1 MLNPRGIPKG
11 AALGAPLVTFPATGK
26 APGVEGRSALLVG
39 AGTTVPQRPPGWRGG
54 APIHGKERRGWGAA
68 PPRIGEGP
76 RVLKLLY
83 PFRREKTTA
92 FGRRWAVE
100 KETAA
105 AVKKK
110 EQKKRAASRYRKKS
124 KNRSKNNVDSLIIP
138 ALPPKIKPFFQIFP
152 SFLPDAPK
160 SPLWKSWGNRRGISV
175 KNKKK
180 D

>member
-1 MLNPRGIPKG
+1 ML
-11 AALGAPLVTFPATGK
+11 
-26 APGVEGRSALLVG
+26 LLSS
-39 AGTTVPQRPPGWRGG
+39 TRESRPGWRGG
-54 APIHGKERRGWGAA
+54 APSWWVQGLPSRK
-68 PPRIGEGP
+68 GP
-76 RVLKLLY
+76 RGGGAERPYMGRSAEDGAQPLLALGKGSRFLKLLY
-83 PFRREKTTA
+83 PFQREKTTA

>member
-1 MLNPRGIPKG
+1 
-11 AALGAPLVTFPATGK
+11 
-26 APGVEGRSALLVG
+26 
-39 AGTTVPQRPPGWRGG
+39 
-54 APIHGKERRGWGAA
+54 
-68 PPRIGEGP
+68 
-76 RVLKLLY
+76 Y
-83 PFRREKTTA
+83 PSRREKTTA

-124 KNRSKNNVDSLIIP
+124 KNRSKNNVDNLIIP
-138 ALPPKIKPFFQIFP
+138 APPPKIKPFFQICP

>member
-1 MLNPRGIPKG
+1 M
-11 AALGAPLVTFPATGK
+11 
-26 APGVEGRSALLVG
+26 GRSAEDGAQPLL
-39 AGTTVPQRPPGWRGG
+39 AL
-54 APIHGKERRGWGAA
+54 GKGSRF
-68 PPRIGEGP
+68 
-76 RVLKLLY
+76 LKLLY
-83 PFRREKTTA
+83 PFQREKTTA

>member
-1 MLNPRGIPKG
+1 M
-11 AALGAPLVTFPATGK
+11 
-26 APGVEGRSALLVG
+26 EGRSALLVG
-39 AGTTVPQRPPGWRGG
+39 AGAKSADLLRGVKPPLRGAGAKSADLLPRG
-54 APIHGKERRGWGAA
+54 APEVRPLARGRSAEDGAQPLLALGK
-68 PPRIGEGP
+68 GP

-83 PFRREKTTA
+83 PSRREKTTA
-92 FGRRWAVE
+92 FSRRWAVE
-100 KETAA
+100 KQTAA

>member
-1 MLNPRGIPKG
+1 ML
-11 AALGAPLVTFPATGK
+11 
-26 APGVEGRSALLVG
+26 LLSS
-39 AGTTVPQRPPGWRGG
+39 TRESRPGWRGG
-54 APIHGKERRGWGAA
+54 APSWWVQGLLSRKGPRGGGAERPYMGKERRGWGAA

-83 PFRREKTTA
+83 PSRREKTTA

-124 KNRSKNNVDSLIIP
+124 KKRSKNNVDSLIIP

>member
-1 MLNPRGIPKG
+1 M
-11 AALGAPLVTFPATGK
+11 
-26 APGVEGRSALLVG
+26 GRS
-39 AGTTVPQRPPGWRGG
+39 PSS
-54 APIHGKERRGWGAA
+54 HWG
-68 PPRIGEGP
+68 REP

-83 PFRREKTTA
+83 PSRREKTTA

-100 KETAA
+100 KQTAA

-110 EQKKRAASRYRKKS
+110 EQKKRAVSRYRKKS

-152 SFLPDAPK
+152 SFHPDVPK
-160 SPLWKSWGNRRGISV
+160 SPLWKSRGNRRGISV